1 MPPWTAD
8 AIRDST
14 AAIVEG
20 LGYQRNVTQS
30 LFSRFA
36 DWGIAQ
42 LLRVLDVLPNVKLGP
57 WLLIGL
63 AILPIVLVV
72 IRSVVN
78 LRAERE
84 FRVSAPGT
92 VRGTTRTDPSREAE
106 RLAAAGA
113 YLEAAQQL
121 CAAPPGG
128 ELATGRDHAPP
139 FEDDWRLRTRD
150 EAPRVPA
157 ARAFQGFRH
166 ATTAWCT
173 TFSPAPLRTSPHSAP
188 RPSRRSAGSW
198 PRDHAGNTEITVVDA
213 TATRAAVGAGAHD
226 AQRPVCPIAARPRSG
241 DPRLTTTSAGPLGAK
256 LLYDLAGRLG
266 WETQR
271 RLVPS
276 FDTDHRTIHAVL
288 NPVVPLR
295 VGETHALLNHVRAG
309 GGALVVLGPTTRAL
323 QDSLRL
329 RIAERGGQ
337 MQWIESDSARCRG
350 RELRQR
356 SRCGSA
362 PRPRC

>member
-63 AILPIVLVV
+63 VILLIVLVV

-121 CAAPPGG
+121 CAALLVASSRRG
-128 ELATGRDHAPP
+128 EITLHPSKTTGDYAR
-139 FEDDWRLRTRD
+139 EMKRRG
-150 EAPRVPA
+150 VPA
-157 ARAFQGFRH
+157 ARAFQGFR
-166 ATTAWCT
+166 ARYDRVVYDLQSCTAED
-173 TFSPAPLRTSPHSAP
+173 FAAL
-188 RPSRRSAGSW
+188 
-198 PRDHAGNTEITVVDA
+198 
-213 TATRAAVGAGAHD
+213 RAA
-226 AQRPVCPIAARPRSG
+226 AQ
-241 DPRLTTTSAGPLGAK
+241 PL
-256 LLYDLAGRLG
+256 
-266 WETQR
+266 
-271 RLVPS
+271 
-276 FDTDHRTIHAVL
+276 I
-288 NPVVPLR
+288 
-295 VGETHALLNHVRAG
+295 
-309 GGALVVLGPTTRAL
+309 
-323 QDSLRL
+323 
-329 RIAERGGQ
+329 
-337 MQWIESDSARCRG
+337 G
-350 RELRQR
+350 REL
-356 SRCGSA
+356 A
-362 PRPRC
+362 A